1 MVAISDDT
9 FSAICEDLAERGMS
23 LRKSCE
29 AHGLKVNHFLYW
41 VEADKARGAQ
51 YARARD
57 RQADHFGER
66 VSEIADGV
74 LSGEYDY
81 NAARVAVDALKW
93 SAGKM
98 KPKRWGDRVE
108 HEHTGEIHIKR
119 VVLNDEDEGPKS
131 LPGIVDVEAKQIE
144 E

>member
-1 MVAISDDT
+1 MAISDET
-9 FSAICEDLAERGMS
+9 FAAICEDLAERGMS

-29 AHGLKVNHFLYW
+29 SRGVTKSVFL
-41 VEADKARGAQ
+41 ASIDKDKARNDQ
-51 YARARD
+51 YTRARD
-57 RQADHFGER
+57 RQADHFGEC

-98 KPKRWGDRVE
+98 KPKKWGDRVE

-119 VVLNDEDEGPKS
+119 VVLNDEDESPKA

-144 E
+144 D